1 MIKRLPGIA
10 VAVLAISIA
19 PRLSAVTQS
28 QTVLIQN
35 YGGQYSGQSTS
46 QSSRQWSG
54 QYTDR
59 WSGQYLGQR
68 AAPLNN
74 RDLLNAGPKPVDGR
88 GALNG
93 SIDGSGYP
101 DPFAGNDRIDSLGA
115 PAASMPCWSIYNGA
129 GC

>member
-1 MIKRLPGIA
+1 MKQLSVIA
-10 VAVLAISIA
+10 IAMLAISIA
-19 PRLSAVTQS
+19 PRLSAVMQS

-35 YGGQYSGQSTS
+35 YSSQYSGQSTS

-59 WSGQYLGQR
+59 WSGHYLGQR

-74 RDLLNAGPKPVDGR
+74 HNLLNAGPKPVNGR
-88 GALNG
+88 GVLNG

-101 DPFAGNDRIDSLGA
+101 DPFVGNDRIDSLGA
-115 PAASMPCWSIYNGA
+115 PADSMPCWSVYNGA